1 MSATPQ
7 ITSQMECRN
16 LGVGVVKG
24 PRLATVDVQIAAG
37 RFTAILGPNGAGKST
52 LMSMLVGERVPQCG
66 QVLLDGH
73 PLASHGMASLA
84 QRRSVMPQDC
94 SVAFDFTAQEVVEL
108 GRYPHRNQ
116 PAANE
121 EQIVAE
127 AMALTGVDHLAQR
140 SINTLSGGERART
153 HLARALAQIWLP
165 PVDGSARWLLL
176 DEPTAA
182 LDLAHQHHA
191 MRLLRQWAHEQGA
204 GVVAVIHDLNLALRY
219 ADDVLVL
226 GGEAGVHHGPVL
238 DVLQPELVRQVWGV
252 QCDPV
257 RSSDGVLL
265 YVFVADAAL
274 AV

>member
-1 MSATPQ
+1 MRTASQ
-7 ITSQMECRN
+7 IECRN
-16 LGVGVVKG
+16 LGVGVAKG

-52 LMSMLVGERVPQCG
+52 LMSMLVGERVPQSG

-73 PLASHGMASLA
+73 PLASHGMAPLA

-94 SVAFDFTAQEVVEL
+94 SVAFDFTVQEVVEL

-116 PAANE
+116 PANDEA
-121 EQIVAE
+121 QIVIE
-127 AMALTGVDHLAQR
+127 AMTLTGVDHLAQR

-165 PVDGSARWLLL
+165 PADGSARWLLL

-238 DVLQPELVRQVWGV
+238 DVLQPELVRHVWGM

-257 RSSDGVLL
+257 RSSDGALQ
-265 YVFVADAAL
+265 YIFVADAAL
-274 AV
+274 TA

>member
-1 MSATPQ
+1 MSAHQ
-7 ITSQMECRN
+7 GLSSLKCRN
-16 LGVGVVKG
+16 LGVGVAKG
-24 PRLATVDVQIAAG
+24 PRLATVDVRIPAG

-52 LMSMLVGERVPQCG
+52 LMSMLVGERAPQSG
-66 QVLLDGH
+66 QVLLDGLELSAH
-73 PLASHGMASLA
+73 AVEGLAR
-84 QRRSVMPQDC
+84 RRSVMPQDC

-108 GRYPHRNQ
+108 GRYPHRHQ
-116 PAANE
+116 PGTGEAQIP
-121 EQIVAE
+121 EQ

-165 PVDGSARWLLL
+165 PTDGAARWLLL

-191 MRLLRQWAHEQGA
+191 MRLLRQWAGQQGA

-226 GGEAGVHHGPVL
+226 GGDAGVHHGAVL
-238 DVLQPELVRQVWGV
+238 DVLQPALVRQVWGM

-257 RSSDGVLL
+257 HSSDGALQ
-265 YVFVADAAL
+265 YIFVADTAL
-274 AV
+274 SA

>member
-1 MSATPQ
+1 MRTASQ
-7 ITSQMECRN
+7 IECRN
-16 LGVGVVKG
+16 LGVGVAKG

-52 LMSMLVGERVPQCG
+52 LMSMLVGERAPQSG

-73 PLASHGMASLA
+73 PLANHDMAKLA

-116 PAANE
+116 PANDEA
-121 EQIVAE
+121 QIVAA

-153 HLARALAQIWLP
+153 HLARALAQIWHAP
-165 PVDGSARWLLL
+165 ADGSARWLLL

-191 MRLLRQWAHEQGA
+191 MRLLRQWAREQGA

-226 GGEAGVHHGPVL
+226 GGTVGGEAGVHHGLVL
-238 DVLQPELVRQVWGV
+238 DVLQPALVRQVWGM
-252 QCDPV
+252 QCDSV
-257 RSSDGVLL
+257 RSSDGALQ
-265 YVFVADAAL
+265 YIFVADAA
-274 AV
+274 VID